1 MSQKKKQQANT
12 ARRLSKQITEKR
24 LTLAH
29 AFVLIRREELKI
41 RVAKINGSPVAPES
55 KEALQDRINVE
66 VVNGIVRRC
75 WVG

>member
-1 MSQKKKQQANT
+1 MSSKKQQANI
-12 ARRLSKQITEKR
+12 AHRLSKNIQQSR

-29 AFVLIRREELKI
+29 AFVLIRRDGFKI
-41 RVAKINGSPVAPES
+41 RVAKINGSAVVPEA
-55 KEALQDRINVE
+55 KEAAQDRINVE